1 MNQWE
6 HIEILAIEHYV
17 MVLKLMVI
25 MQNHVKEHVNN
36 TNILHYKMEMVIKDG
51 VLVKMTLVV

>member
-1 MNQWE
+1 MKQWV

-17 MVLKLMVI
+17 MDLKLMVI
-25 MQNHVKEHVNN
+25 TQNLVKEHGNN

-51 VLVKMTLVV
+51 VLVRMTLVA